1 MDEKVPSQTPL
12 KPRGRLVCSRT
23 AAAGV
28 AGQRVQLSCS
38 HHAPPVFDRAQERS
52 RAAAAASAAGLT
64 RRQLVLDGASGA
76 ARTDM
81 ARSDHAAPLRHRYR
95 GTEHRPGSTE
105 AADRAEGYRLLQ
117 QLLGEGPL
125 ASLALWCYRRRHGV
139 PAEAILTVRRTP
151 REG

>member
-1 MDEKVPSQTPL
+1 M
-12 KPRGRLVCSRT
+12 
-23 AAAGV
+23 
-28 AGQRVQLSCS
+28 QLSCS

-64 RRQLVLDGASGA
+64 RRQLVLDGASGD